1 MWAYFCRKIC
11 YNDIIIN
18 WKKRTEMAFKM
29 PTGKELDK
37 MLDQLSEK
45 DKQEIRQEFE
55 EDVRKEDK
63 MRKRGKDAD

>member
-1 MWAYFCRKIC
+1 
-11 YNDIIIN
+11 
-18 WKKRTEMAFKM
+18 MAFKM

-37 MLDQLSEK
+37 MLGQLSEK
-45 DKQEIRQEFE
+45 DKCKIRQKFE

>member
-1 MWAYFCRKIC
+1 
-11 YNDIIIN
+11 
-18 WKKRTEMAFKM
+18 MAFKM
-29 PTGKELDK
+29 PTGKELEK

-45 DKQEIRQEFE
+45 DKKVIRQEFE